1 MQLLDNQGDDDSGTV
16 FRDIIMLAL
25 LGFVTFVI
33 MLLPHLNPPT
43 QDTATVQPP
52 GNVVVEVHW
61 PNKLDSDVDLWVEAP
76 GDRPVGYSNKGGRI
90 FNLLRD
96 DLGRTGDTT
105 ELNYEVAYS
114 RGVPAGDYTVN
125 LHLYRNRG
133 GSLPVAANVV
143 VSVKNDDGAKLRQ
156 VAKKRVTL
164 ANVGQ
169 EMTVMRFSL
178 DGNGNVVPGSIHTIP
193 RPLRAKPRRG

>member
-1 MQLLDNQGDDDSGTV
+1 MQLLDSSGDDDSGTV

-43 QDTATVQPP
+43 KDTATVQPP

-76 GDRPVGYSNKGGRI
+76 GDKPVGYSNKGGRI

-133 GSLPVAANVV
+133 GTLPVAADVV
-143 VSVKNDDGAKLRQ
+143 VSVKNDESKQLRQ
-156 VAKKRVTL
+156 VAKKRVSL
-164 ANVGQ
+164 ARVGQ

-178 DGNGNVVPGSIHTIP
+178 DKNGNVVPGSIHTIP
-193 RPLRAKPRRG
+193 RPLRVGRRGE

>member
-1 MQLLDNQGDDDSGTV
+1 MQLLNNPDDEHDSGTV

-43 QDTATVQPP
+43 KDTATAQPP

-96 DLGRTGDTT
+96 DLGRTGDATD
-105 ELNYEVAYS
+105 LNYEVAYS

-133 GSLPVAANVV
+133 GSLPIPANVV
-143 VSVKNDDGAKLRQ
+143 ISVKNDEGARLRQ
-156 VAKKRVTL
+156 VAKKRVRL

-178 DGNGNVVPGSIHTIP
+178 DKAGNVVPGSIHTIP
-193 RPLRAKPRRG
+193 RPLRAARRG